1 MTGTGFNWVG
11 GIRNRGGGDEGHQRR
26 GGAQGGDKGLVLR

>member
-11 GIRNRGGGDEGHQRR
+11 GIWNRGGGDEDTDNMVDLKVVAR
-26 GGAQGGDKGLVLR
+26 V